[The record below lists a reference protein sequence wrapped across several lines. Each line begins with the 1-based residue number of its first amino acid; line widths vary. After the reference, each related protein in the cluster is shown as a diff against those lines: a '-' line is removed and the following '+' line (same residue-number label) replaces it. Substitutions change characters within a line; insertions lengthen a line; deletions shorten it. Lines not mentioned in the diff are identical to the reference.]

1 MLGAWDQRRKPKFAA
16 VFTNWGNSDVRST
29 CSGNLS
35 LERNKLQ
42 CKHLWYP
49 CRISDAS
56 PRINYLT
63 NFYLGVKSLDV
74 KHPSWQCV
82 CFSPWSPAN
91 DAGEWGCGTLMARTC
106 EEVGHWRWV
115 SGAFSQAHW
124 VSTLCT
130 LLATAVKPATS
141 HFCFPPSW
149 TGVGPVTTPSLPR
162 HELFYELW
170 VKRNLPS
177 SKVFLLSI
185 SQGPGSNQYRV

>member
-1 MLGAWDQRRKPKFAA
+1 MLGVWDQRRKPKFSA
-16 VFTNWGNSDVRST
+16 VFTNWGNSDVRSA
-29 CSGNLS
+29 CLGNLG
-35 LERNKLQ
+35 LERNIKLQ

-49 CRISDAS
+49 WCISNAT

-91 DAGEWGCGTLMARTC
+91 DAGEWGCGTLMARKC

-115 SGAFSQAHW
+115 SGAFSLVHW

-130 LLATAVKPATS
+130 LLATSVS
-141 HFCFPPSW
+141 HHHGQEWVP
-149 TGVGPVTTPSLPR
+149 LPR
-162 HELFYELW
+162 LPYHDMNYFMNW

-177 SKVFLLSI
+177 SKVFLLGVI
-185 SQGPGSNQYRV
+185 SQGPGSNQYWV